1 MAVTDPLEE
10 IERTTRKLD
19 EYMRRH
25 NRTVFGRYPL
35 AFSLLGTFGVVT
47 TLYGFE
53 QILDEVPL
61 LREHP
66 LIPLFIGIGILL
78 VCGSLYKRLEKKF
91 D

>member
-1 MAVTDPLEE
+1 MPIDPLEE
-10 IERTTRKLD
+10 IELTTQKLD
-19 EYMRRH
+19 AYMHRH

-53 QILDEVPL
+53 QILDEIPL
-61 LREHP
+61 LRAYP
-66 LIPLFIGIGILL
+66 IIPLAAGIFILF
-78 VCGSLYKRLEKKF
+78 VSGSLYKRLEKKF

>member
-1 MAVTDPLEE
+1 MSIDPLEE
-10 IERTTRKLD
+10 IEVTTQKLD
-19 EYMRRH
+19 AYMRRH

-53 QILDEVPL
+53 QILDELPL

-66 LIPLFIGIGILL
+66 IIPLAAGIFILF
-78 VCGSLYKRLEKKF
+78 VSGSLYKRLEKKF